1 MGARSSGGGGA
12 GFGRGASGGAASG
25 GGNGNYSF
33 SSPRKLQN
41 ALQKNGFPKGDANY
55 LSKFL
60 GTDFKVSQGADG
72 YTTIT
77 RPNGSNAKMKF
88 KNPTAFVNA
97 LSVGRK

>member
-1 MGARSSGGGGA
+1 MGARSGGGGGA
-12 GFGRGASGGAASG
+12 GFGSSAGSGAGS
-25 GGNGNYSF
+25 GNGSYSF

-77 RPNGSNAKMKF
+77 RPNGSNSKMKF